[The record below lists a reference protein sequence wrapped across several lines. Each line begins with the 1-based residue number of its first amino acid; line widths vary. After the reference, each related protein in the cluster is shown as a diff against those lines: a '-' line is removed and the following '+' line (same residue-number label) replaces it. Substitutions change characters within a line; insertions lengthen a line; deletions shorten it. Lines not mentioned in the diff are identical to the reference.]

1 MVAYSWSSASD
12 GYLIMVSSADGGQIG
27 NGASVNGPAAI
38 SEDGRYVALTSA
50 ATNLVSGDGEG
61 RVDVF
66 VKGLVFGTV
75 IRASETPS
83 GTGGDADSSDARIS
97 NDGRFIDFATSATN
111 LFGDV
116 PGQPPGRVMIDLDAR
131 GQFEFDERPGSP
143 YPAPGTGLAALP
155 APGRFQ
161 VFASTRDDLVQG
173 DMNGVADVFVLDG
186 LTGHVVRISATAD
199 GLQAN
204 GASANPIL
212 SGNQFVAVYSSEASN
227 LLPGDTN
234 AAGDVFAIDLVKAG
248 IVDDGTVLWTGT
260 GSLGADRML
269 GTSGLDAFKG
279 LSGADALYGFGGAD
293 ELFGQGGDD
302 ILDGGEGNDRLDG
315 GDGVDLLYGGAGDD
329 VLTGGAGPDR
339 MYGGAG
345 GDTYY
350 VDDANDVVDES
361 PALASQFPELAGDG
375 ATDTIHST
383 AAWFFDW
390 AGTAEILVSDRDGT
404 GGPATL
410 GTRSQAG
417 VAIVGHDGM
426 DILWGWTGNDEL
438 FGAKGRDVLFGDAG
452 ADMLD
457 GGDGNDV
464 LNGGEGDDQL
474 FGGAGSDDLYAGNG
488 ADLLRGGSGADFMYG
503 GDGDDTYWVDHTFDA
518 IDEGTVAAAFGL
530 GGGGYDKVIVEAPWY
545 WVRATGMEEIEMR
558 RPAAGSEIT
567 TVIAA
572 GDNNLILGDS
582 GRNYIFAGAGADRVD
597 AGAGIDDIFLDV
609 GYDANGK
616 VLASDADTFVFK
628 PGNEIDIVHD
638 FQSGLDK
645 VDLTAWRGLG
655 PSDFA
660 TLLDASDVVEGDT
673 LVFRLGDTGADQI
686 WLRGTTAAELTA
698 ADFLF

>member
-12 GYLIMVSSADGGQIG
+12 GYLIMVSSADGGQVG

-50 ATNLVSGDGEG
+50 ATNLVPGDGEG
-61 RVDVF
+61 RLDVF

-75 IRASETPS
+75 IRASETPA
-83 GTGGDADSSDARIS
+83 GIGGDADSSDARIS

-111 LFGDV
+111 LSSDV
-116 PGQPPGRVMIDLDAR
+116 PGQPSGRVMIDLDAR
-131 GQFEFDERPGSP
+131 GQFEFDERVGSP
-143 YPAPGTGLAALP
+143 YPAPGTGLASLP

-173 DMNGVADVFVLDG
+173 DTNGVADVFVRDG
-186 LTGHVVRISATAD
+186 LTGHVVRISVTAE

-204 GASANPIL
+204 GASTDPVL

-248 IVDDGTVLWTGT
+248 IVDDGTVTWTGT

-269 GTSGLDAFKG
+269 GTSGEDAFKG
-279 LSGADALYGFGGAD
+279 LAGADALYGFGGAD
-293 ELFGQGGDD
+293 DLRGQAGDD
-302 ILDGGEGNDRLDG
+302 LLDGGEGNDRLDG
-315 GDGVDLLYGGAGDD
+315 GDGADLLYGGAGDD
-329 VLTGGAGPDR
+329 DLKGGAGADY
-339 MYGGAG
+339 MYGGTG
-345 GDTYY
+345 SDTYH

-361 PALASQFPELAGDG
+361 PDLASRFPELAGDG

-383 AAWFFDW
+383 ATWFFDW
-390 AGTAEILVSDRDGT
+390 AGTGEILISDRDGT

-410 GTRSQAG
+410 GTRSEAG
-417 VAIVGHDGM
+417 ARIVGHDGM

-438 FGAKGRDVLFGDAG
+438 VGGKGRDILFGG
-452 ADMLD
+452 AEADILD
-457 GGDGNDV
+457 GGDANDV
-464 LNGGEGDDQL
+464 LTGGEGDDQL
-474 FGGAGSDDLYAGNG
+474 FGGAGNDDLYAGNG
-488 ADLLRGGSGADFMYG
+488 ADVLRGGAGADFMYG
-503 GDGDDTYWVDHTFDA
+503 GGGDDIYWVDHIFDV
-518 IDEGTVAAAFGL
+518 IDEGAVAAAFGL

-558 RPAAGSEIT
+558 RSSADGEIT

-572 GDNNLILGDS
+572 GDGNIILGDA
-582 GRNYIFAGAGADRVD
+582 GRNYIFAGAGGDRVD

-609 GYDANGK
+609 GYDDSGI
-616 VLASDADTFVFK
+616 VLSADADTFVFK

-638 FQSGLDK
+638 FQSGIDI
-645 VDLTAWRGLG
+645 VDLTAWRGVG
-655 PSDFA
+655 PASFDA
-660 TLLDASDVVEGDT
+660 LLASSTFVNGDT
-673 LVFRLGDTGADQI
+673 LVFLFDDAGNDQL
-686 WLRGTTAAELTA
+686 WLRGTSISTLSAN
-698 ADFLF
+698 DFLF